1 MNIGAND
8 VNTNNKDEIITIT
21 FQILVFLIF
30 FPKIFIVKIV
40 TNCYN
45 KCMYQSRRL
54 RFRSQYDREK
64 LIAKFLFFL
73 TGAIIISFIFLF
85 VLFAWYAKDLPSPSK
100 LSQQTGY
107 STVFYDRDGKV
118 LYDMYKDKNRVPVA
132 FEEIPKTLKEATIA
146 IEDKNFYK
154 HGGFS
159 QTGMIRAV
167 FNMFLGRGLQSGSTI
182 TQQLIKNVLLTNRQ
196 TITRKV
202 QEIILSFEVER
213 RYKKDEILLM
223 YLNEAPYGGSY
234 WGVGTAAKAYFGKS
248 VKDLSLT
255 ESAILAGLPQSPSLY
270 SPFIGKNEAWKART
284 KSVLR
289 RMREDGYI
297 TKDLENSALKK
308 VEVTKFNAPKILIEA
323 PHFVFYVKDQ
333 IEQEYGSKIIDQGVK
348 IKTTLSLD
356 VQQTVE
362 KIVSEEIAKLKDFNA
377 TNGAVVVLDS
387 KTGEILA
394 MVGSYDFN
402 DEKFGKFNVAELG
415 LRQPGS
421 ALKPF
426 TYGLAFEKGYTPAS
440 IFMDVKTTFPDQGG
454 EEYNPV
460 NYDGKF
466 RGPVQLRFALG
477 NSINIPAVKILAV
490 LGVRDFL
497 TKLNNLGMTTFA
509 PTSENLKRF
518 GLSLTLGGGETTLLN
533 LTSAYS
539 SLASGG
545 LKRDLSSITDISDFK
560 NKNIFKKVRIQE
572 KRVFSPEV
580 SFLLSHILSDN
591 NARLDEFGPNSY
603 LNVPGKTAAVKTG
616 TTDDKRDNWA
626 VGYTKAITV
635 GVWVGNNDNSPMNP
649 KIASGA
655 TGASPIWYGIMR
667 ELLKK
672 YDDGI
677 MDKPDK
683 VKALTIDA
691 FLGGLP
697 KDGSPTRSEYFIEGN
712 EPKDISPWYKKLK
725 ISKSNGKLANEVEIK
740 SGNYEEKDFIVI
752 TESDPVST
760 DGKNRW
766 QEAINFWAGQQGD
779 NKYKPPTETSDASS
793 DSVIVSIKSPSNEST
808 VPSGNLNIKAKII
821 SLEKLKNVKVKLNG
835 SIIGDWNEDKKEIDE
850 NVTVSEGVYELQII
864 AINEKDKQGDSTIK
878 FGVDKPW
885 NYTTPTLA
893 PSIIP
898 SITPTP

>member
-1 MNIGAND
+1 
-8 VNTNNKDEIITIT
+8 
-21 FQILVFLIF
+21 
-30 FPKIFIVKIV
+30 
-40 TNCYN
+40 
-45 KCMYQSRRL
+45 MYISRRHQ
-54 RFRSQYDREK
+54 FRSKYDKEK
-64 LIAKFLFFL
+64 LIARLLFFL
-73 TGAIIISFIFLF
+73 TGAVILGFIFMF
-85 VLFAWYAKDLPSPSK
+85 GLFAWYAKDLPSPSR

-118 LYDMYKDKNRVPVA
+118 LYDMYKDKNRVPVVI
-132 FEEIPKTLKEATIA
+132 EDIPKTLKEATIA
-146 IEDKNFYK
+146 IEDKNFYT

-196 TITRKV
+196 TVTRKV
-202 QEIILSFEVER
+202 QEIILAFEVER

-248 VKDLSLT
+248 VKDLSLV
-255 ESAILAGLPQSPSLY
+255 ESAIIAGLPQSPSTY
-270 SPFIGKNEAWKART
+270 SPFIGKTEAWKNRT

-297 TKDLENSALKK
+297 TKETESSALKK
-308 VEVTKFNAPKILIEA
+308 IETLKFNAPKILIEA

-333 IEQEYGSKIIDQGVK
+333 IENEYGSKIIDQGVK
-348 IKTTLSLD
+348 IKTTLSLV

-362 KIVSEEIAKLKDFNA
+362 KIVKEEIEKLKGYNA

-415 LRQPGS
+415 HRQPGS
-421 ALKPF
+421 TLKPF
-426 TYGLAFEKGYTPAS
+426 NYGLAFEKGYTPAS
-440 IFMDVKTTFPDQGG
+440 IFMDVKTTFPNQGG
-454 EEYNPV
+454 DDYSPV

-477 NSINIPAVKILAV
+477 NSINVPAVKSLSI

-497 TKLNNLGMTTFA
+497 TKLDDLGMNAFA
-509 PTSENLKRF
+509 PNSENLKRF
-518 GLSLTLGGGETTLLN
+518 GLALTLGGGETTLLD

-539 SLASGG
+539 VLASGG
-545 LKRDLSSITDISDFK
+545 LKRDVSSISDITNF
-560 NKNIFKKVRIQE
+560 NGKNIFKKVRTQE

-591 NARLDEFGPNSY
+591 NARMAEFGPNSY
-603 LNVPGKTAAVKTG
+603 LNVPGKTVAVKTG
-616 TTDDKRDNWA
+616 TTDDKRDNWT
-626 VGYTKAITV
+626 VGYTKSLTV

-655 TGASPIWYGIMR
+655 TGASPIWYRIMR
-667 ELLKK
+667 ELLDLPAGRQEK

-691 FLGGLP
+691 YLGGLP
-697 KDGSPTRSEYFIEGN
+697 KDGYPTRSEYFIEGT
-712 EPKDISPWYKKLK
+712 EPKEISPWYKKLK

-766 QEAINFWAGQQGD
+766 QEAINAWAGQQGD
-779 NKYKPPTETSDASS
+779 DKYKPPTETSDASS
-793 DSVIVSIKSPSNEST
+793 DSVVVSVKEPGDHST
-808 VPSGNLNIKAKII
+808 VSSGNLNIKAKIV
-821 SLEKLKNVKVKLNG
+821 SLGKIKNVKIKLNG
-835 SIIGDWNEDKKEIDE
+835 SEIRNWNEDKRDIDE
-850 NVTVSEGVYELQII
+850 TISLTEDGVYELQVI
-864 AINEKDKQGDSTIK
+864 ATNEKDKTGAATLK
-878 FGVDKPW
+878 FGVNKPW
-885 NYTTPTLA
+885 DYV
-893 PSIIP
+893 
-898 SITPTP
+898 TPTPIEPTATPTSP

>member
-1 MNIGAND
+1 
-8 VNTNNKDEIITIT
+8 
-21 FQILVFLIF
+21 
-30 FPKIFIVKIV
+30 
-40 TNCYN
+40 
-45 KCMYQSRRL
+45 MYLSRRL
-54 RFRSQYDREK
+54 KFRSQYDKEK

-73 TGAIIISFIFLF
+73 TGAVILGFIFLF
-85 VLFAWYAKDLPSPSK
+85 ILFAWYAKDLPSPSK

-107 STVFYDRDGKV
+107 STVFLDREGKV
-118 LYDMYKDKNRVPVA
+118 LYDMYKDKNRVPVT

-213 RYKKDEILLM
+213 RYEKDEILLM

-248 VKDLSLT
+248 VKDLNLV

-270 SPFIGKNEAWKART
+270 SPFIGKNEAWKSRT

-289 RMREDGYI
+289 RMREDRYI
-297 TKDLENSALKK
+297 TKEQEKTALKK
-308 VEVTKFNAPKILIEA
+308 VETTKFNAPKILIEA
-323 PHFVFYVKDQ
+323 PHFVFYVKDR
-333 IEQEYGSKIIDQGVK
+333 IENEYGSKIIDQGVK
-348 IKTTLSLD
+348 IKTTLSLE
-356 VQQTVE
+356 VQQITE
-362 KIVSEEIAKLKDFNA
+362 KIVKEEIAKLKDFNA
-377 TNGAVVVLDS
+377 TNAAVVVLDS

-394 MVGSYDFN
+394 MIGSYDFN

-415 LRQPGS
+415 QRQPGS

-426 TYGLAFEKGYTPAS
+426 TYGLAFEKGYTPSS
-440 IFMDVKTTFPDQGG
+440 IFMDVKTTFPDQGN
-454 EEYNPV
+454 EDYIPV

-477 NSINIPAVKILAV
+477 NSINVPAVKILAV
-490 LGVRDFL
+490 LGLRDFL
-497 TKLNNLGMTTFA
+497 TKLNDLGMPTFA
-509 PTSENLKRF
+509 PSSENLKRF

-539 SLASGG
+539 TLATGG
-545 LKRDLSSITDISDFK
+545 IRHEVSSIVDVSDFK
-560 NKNIFKKVRIQE
+560 GKNIFKKVRTQE
-572 KRVFSPEV
+572 KKVFSPEV

-591 NARLDEFGPNSY
+591 NARIEEFGPNSY
-603 LNVPGKTAAVKTG
+603 LNIPGKTVAVKTG

-626 VGYTKAITV
+626 VGFTKSITV

-677 MDKPDK
+677 IDKPDR
-683 VKALTIDA
+683 VKALTIDS

-697 KDGSPTRSEYFIEGN
+697 RDGYPTRSEYFIEGT
-712 EPKDISPWYKKLK
+712 EPRDISPWYKKVK

-740 SGNYEEKDFIVI
+740 SGNYEEKDFII
-752 TESDPVST
+752 ISENDPVST

-766 QEAINFWAGQQGD
+766 QEAINAWAGQQGD
-779 NKYKPPTETSDASS
+779 DKFKPPTETSDASN
-793 DSVIVSIKSPSNEST
+793 DSVIVSIKSPSNQST
-808 VPSGNLNIKAKII
+808 VSSGNLNIKAKIV
-821 SLEKLKNVKVKLNG
+821 SLDKLKSVKIKLNG
-835 SIIGDWNEDKKEIDE
+835 EEIRSWNEDKKEMDE
-850 NVTVSEGVYELQII
+850 TISLIEEKVYELQII
-864 AINEKDKQGDSTIK
+864 ATNEKDKQGESTIK
-878 FGVDKPW
+878 FGFNKPW
-885 NYTTPTLA
+885 DYVTPTL
-893 PSIIP
+893 
-898 SITPTP
+898 TPTPTP

>member
-1 MNIGAND
+1 
-8 VNTNNKDEIITIT
+8 
-21 FQILVFLIF
+21 
-30 FPKIFIVKIV
+30 
-40 TNCYN
+40 
-45 KCMYQSRRL
+45 MYLPRRL
-54 RFRSQYDREK
+54 RFRSQYDKEK
-64 LIAKFLFFL
+64 LIAKALFFL
-73 TGAIIISFIFLF
+73 TGAVILGFIFIF
-85 VLFAWYAKDLPSPSK
+85 ILFAWYAKDLPSPSK

-118 LYDMYKDKNRVPVA
+118 LYDMYKDKNRVPVTI
-132 FEEIPKTLKEATIA
+132 EEIPDNLKKATIS

-154 HGGFS
+154 HNGFS

-202 QEIILSFEVER
+202 QEIILAFEVER

-255 ESAILAGLPQSPSLY
+255 ESAILAGLPQSPSTY
-270 SPFIGKNEAWKART
+270 SPFIGKTDAWKNRT
-284 KSVLR
+284 KNVLR

-297 TKDLENSALKK
+297 TRDQENSALKK
-308 VEVTKFNAPKILIEA
+308 VEGTRFSTPKILIEA

-333 IEQEYGSKIIDQGVK
+333 IEKEYGSKIIDQGVK

-356 VQQTVE
+356 AQKTVE
-362 KIVSEEIAKLKDFNA
+362 KIVSEEIAKLTDFNA
-377 TNGAVVVLDS
+377 TNASVVILDS

-394 MVGSYDFN
+394 MVGSYDYN
-402 DEKFGKFNVAELG
+402 DEKFGKFNAALG

-421 ALKPF
+421 TLKPF
-426 TYGLAFEKGYTPAS
+426 TYGLAFEKGYTPSS
-440 IFMDVKTTFPDQGG
+440 IFMDVKTTFPNQGG
-454 EEYNPV
+454 EDYSPV

-477 NSINIPAVKILAV
+477 NSINVPAVKSLAV

-497 TKLNNLGMTTFA
+497 TKLEDLGMPTFA
-509 PTSENLKRF
+509 PNSENIKRF

-539 SLASGG
+539 VLATGG
-545 LKRDLSSITDISDFK
+545 LKHEISSISDITDFK
-560 NKNIFKKVRIQE
+560 NKNIFKKVRTQE
-572 KRVFSPEV
+572 KRVFTPEI

-591 NARLDEFGPNSY
+591 NARIDEFGPNSY
-603 LNVPGKTAAVKTG
+603 LNVPGKTVSVKTG
-616 TTDDKRDNWA
+616 TTDDKRDNWT
-626 VGYTKAITV
+626 VGYTKSITV
-635 GVWVGNNDNSPMNP
+635 GVWVGNNDNSKMNP

-655 TGASPIWYGIMR
+655 TGASPIWYRIMR

-677 MDKPDK
+677 IDKPDK

-697 KDGSPTRSEYFIEGN
+697 KDGYPTRSEYYVEGT
-712 EPKDISPWYKKLK
+712 EPKDVSPWYKKLK
-725 ISKSNGKLANEVEIK
+725 ISKSNGKLANELEIK

-766 QEAINFWAGQQGD
+766 QEAINAWAGQQGD
-779 NKYKPPTETSDASS
+779 SKFKPPTETSDASS
-793 DSVIVSIKSPSNEST
+793 QDVIVSIKN
-808 VPSGNLNIKAKII
+808 PSGQTTVSSGNVNIKVKITSI
-821 SLEKLKNVKVKLNG
+821 EKIKNIKIKLNG
-835 SIIGDWNEDKKEIDE
+835 VEKFNWNEDKHEINE
-850 NVTVSEGVYELQII
+850 NISLDKGVYELQVI
-864 AINEKDKQGDSTIK
+864 ATNEKDKTGESTIK
-878 FGVDKPW
+878 FGVDEAW
-885 NYTTPTLA
+885 DL
-893 PSIIP
+893 
-898 SITPTP
+898 TPTPTI

>member
-1 MNIGAND
+1 
-8 VNTNNKDEIITIT
+8 
-21 FQILVFLIF
+21 
-30 FPKIFIVKIV
+30 
-40 TNCYN
+40 
-45 KCMYQSRRL
+45 MYLSRRL
-54 RFRSQYDREK
+54 QFRSKYDKEK
-64 LIAKFLFFL
+64 LIAKLLIFL
-73 TGAIIISFIFLF
+73 TGAVILGFIFMF
-85 VLFAWYAKDLPSPSK
+85 ILFAWYAKDLPSPSK
-100 LSQQTGY
+100 LSSQTGY
-107 STVFYDRDGKV
+107 STVFLDRDGKV
-118 LYDMYKDKNRVPVA
+118 LYDMYKDKNRVPVT

-154 HGGFS
+154 HAGFS

-167 FNMFLGRGLQSGSTI
+167 FNMFLGKGLQSGSTI

-248 VKDLSLT
+248 VKDLNLV
-255 ESAILAGLPQSPSLY
+255 ESAILSGLPQSPSLY
-270 SPFIGKNEAWKART
+270 SPFIGKNEAWKDRT

-297 TKDLENSALKK
+297 TRDQETIALKK
-308 VEVTKFNAPKILIEA
+308 VESTKFNAPKILIEA

-333 IEQEYGSKIIDQGVK
+333 IEQEYGSKIINQGVK

-356 VQQTVE
+356 VQQTAE
-362 KIVSEEIAKLKDFNA
+362 KIVKEEIAKLKDFNA
-377 TNGAVVVLDS
+377 TNAAVVVLDS

-402 DEKFGKFNVAELG
+402 DEKFGKFNVAEQG

-426 TYGLAFEKGYTPAS
+426 TYGLAFEKGYTPSS

-454 EEYNPV
+454 KEYIPV

-477 NSINIPAVKILAV
+477 NSINLPAVKSLAV

-497 TKLNNLGMTTFA
+497 TKLNDLGMPTFA
-509 PTSENLKRF
+509 PNSENLKRF

-533 LTSAYS
+533 LSSAYS
-539 SLASGG
+539 TLATGG
-545 LKRDLSSITDISDFK
+545 VRHEVSSFNDISDFK
-560 NKNIFKKVRIQE
+560 GKNIFKKVRNQE
-572 KRVFSPEV
+572 KTVFSQED

-591 NARLDEFGPNSY
+591 NARIEEFGPNSY
-603 LNVPGKTAAVKTG
+603 LNVPGKTVAVKTG

-626 VGYTKAITV
+626 VGYTKSITV

-655 TGASPIWYGIMR
+655 TGASPIWYRIMR

-677 MDKPDK
+677 MDKPEK
-683 VKALTIDA
+683 VKALIIDSY
-691 FLGGLP
+691 LGGLP
-697 KDGSPTRSEYFIEGN
+697 KDGNPTRSEYYIEGS
-712 EPKDISPWYKKLK
+712 EPKDISPWYKKIK

-740 SGNYEEKDFIVI
+740 NGNYEEKDFIVI
-752 TESDPVST
+752 SESDPVST

-766 QEAINFWAGQQGD
+766 QEAINSWAGQQGD
-779 NKYKPPTETSDASS
+779 NKFKPPTEVSDASS
-793 DSVIVSIKSPSNEST
+793 DSVIVSIKN
-808 VPSGNLNIKAKII
+808 PSGQSTISSGNINIKAKII
-821 SLEKLKNVKVKLNG
+821 SLDKLKNVKIKLNG
-835 SIIGDWNEDKKEIDE
+835 SEIRSWNEDKKDIDE
-850 NVTVSEGVYELQII
+850 MISITEDGVYELQIS
-864 AINEKDKQGDSTIK
+864 ATNEKDKQGESTIK
-878 FGVDKPW
+878 FGVNKPW
-885 NYTTPTLA
+885 DYVTPTIN
-893 PSIIP
+893 P
-898 SITPTP
+898 TPTPE

>member
-1 MNIGAND
+1 D
-8 VNTNNKDEIITIT
+8 K
-21 FQILVFLIF
+21 
-30 FPKIFIVKIV
+30 
-40 TNCYN
+40 
-45 KCMYQSRRL
+45 
-54 RFRSQYDREK
+54 EK

-73 TGAIIISFIFLF
+73 TGTVILGFIFLF
-85 VLFAWYAKDLPSPSK
+85 ILFAWYAKDLPSPSK

-118 LYDMYKDKNRVPVA
+118 LYDMYKEKNRVPVT

-159 QTGMIRAV
+159 QTGMVRAV

-196 TITRKV
+196 TITRKI
-202 QEIILSFEVER
+202 QEIILAFEVER

-223 YLNEAPYGGSY
+223 YLNEAPYGGNY
-234 WGVGTAAKAYFGKS
+234 WGVGTAAKAYFGKP

-255 ESAILAGLPQSPSLY
+255 ESAILAGLPQSPSTY
-270 SPFIGKNEAWKART
+270 SPFIGKNDAWKVRT

-297 TKDLENSALKK
+297 TRDEEKTALKK
-308 VEVTKFNAPKILIEA
+308 AEVTKFIAPKILIEA
-323 PHFVFYVKDQ
+323 PHFVFYVKNQ

-348 IKTTLSLD
+348 IKTTLSLEA
-356 VQQTVE
+356 QQTAE
-362 KIVSEEIAKLKDFNA
+362 KIVKEEIAKLKDFNA
-377 TNGAVVVLDS
+377 TNGAVVILDS
-387 KTGEILA
+387 QTGEILA

-415 LRQPGS
+415 QRQPGS
-421 ALKPF
+421 TLKPF
-426 TYGLAFEKGYTPAS
+426 TYGLAFEKGYTPSS
-440 IFMDVKTTFPDQGG
+440 IFMDVKTTFPDQGT
-454 EEYNPV
+454 EDYIPV

-477 NSINIPAVKILAV
+477 NSINLPAVKSLAV

-497 TKLNNLGMTTFA
+497 TKLNDLGMPTFA
-509 PTSENLKRF
+509 PNPENLKRF
-518 GLSLTLGGGETTLLN
+518 GLALTLGGGETTLLN

-539 SLASGG
+539 VLADSG
-545 LKRDLSSITDISDFK
+545 LRHDVNSISDITDFRG
-560 NKNIFKKVRIQE
+560 KNIFKKVRIQE
-572 KRVFSPEV
+572 KKVFSPEV

-591 NARLDEFGPNSY
+591 NARIEEFGPNSY
-603 LNVPGKTAAVKTG
+603 LNIPGKTVAVKTG
-616 TTDDKRDNWA
+616 TTDDKRDNWT
-626 VGYTKAITV
+626 VGYTKSITV

-655 TGASPIWYGIMR
+655 TGASPIWYRIMR

-672 YDDGI
+672 YPDGI

-697 KDGSPTRSEYFIEGN
+697 RDGFPTRSEYYVEGT

-725 ISKSNGKLANEVEIK
+725 ISKSNGKLANEVEVK
-740 SGNYEEKDFIVI
+740 SGAFEEKDFIVI

-766 QEAINFWAGQQGD
+766 QEAINAWAGQQD
-779 NKYKPPTETSDASS
+779 DKFKPPTETSDASS
-793 DSVIVSIKSPSNEST
+793 DSVIVSIKNPTDHST
-808 VPSGNLNIKAKII
+808 VSSGNVNIKAKVATTD
-821 SLEKLKNVKVKLNG
+821 KLKNVKIKLNG
-835 SIIGDWNEDKKEIDE
+835 VEIRNWDEDKRDIDE
-850 NVTVSEGVYELQII
+850 TISISADGVYEIQIEVV
-864 AINEKDKQGDSTIK
+864 NEKEKNGSSTIK
-878 FGVDKPW
+878 FGVNKPW
-885 NYTTPTLA
+885 DYV
-893 PSIIP
+893 
-898 SITPTP
+898 TPTPTQTPTPVPE